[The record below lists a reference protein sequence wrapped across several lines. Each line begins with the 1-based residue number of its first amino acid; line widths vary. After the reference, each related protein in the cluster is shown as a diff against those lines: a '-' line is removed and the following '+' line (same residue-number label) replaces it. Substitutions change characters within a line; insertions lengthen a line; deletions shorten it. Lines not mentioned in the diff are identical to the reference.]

1 MDLDLSNPSVSAT
14 IAGDYRDER
23 EGLNR
28 YLRRL
33 SAPMLMIS
41 NQGDVVDQVRRLLG
55 VPGRV

>member
-14 IAGDYRDER
+14 IADDYRDER

-55 VPGRV
+55 VPGRP